1 MLTWDKGSGRETRAK
16 CFFQGLLNGPEVAG
30 RPVRET
36 RFFEI
41 PSTTEIHVCL
51 LAAPEGLRGDR
62 DEIGVIQQPTTRN
75 RAVPRSLGRTT
86 NRSDLHVRRLSQAAP
101 FPAQKQPT
109 PGSTDAMQPR
119 PDHGESSYRGSGKL
133 KGMKA
138 VITGGDSGIGRAVA
152 IAFAR
157 EGADVLIAFLNET
170 EEATEVKKLI
180 EKEGRKAVLVPGDLQ
195 DAKHC
200 REVIK
205 KAVDGLG
212 GIDILVNNAAHQATF
227 KDIGDISDEEWE
239 KTFRTNIHAMFYL
252 TKAAVPHSSWWKAG
266 TNLPKRWFQMRL
278 RAMIPAFRCDL
289 TNLARQRLSRVILR
303 AVLLRCTHS
312 MIGRLPTWRSS
323 WKISA
328 AACRTAGVTMT
339 AASSSRRS

>member
-1 MLTWDKGSGRETRAK
+1 MTPDYPK
-16 CFFQGLLNGPEVAG
+16 P
-30 RPVRET
+30 
-36 RFFEI
+36 
-41 PSTTEIHVCL
+41 
-51 LAAPEGLRGDR
+51 
-62 DEIGVIQQPTTRN
+62 
-75 RAVPRSLGRTT
+75 
-86 NRSDLHVRRLSQAAP
+86 P

-119 PDHGESSYRGSGKL
+119 PDHGETSYKGSGKL

-170 EEATEVKKLI
+170 EAAAEVKKLI

-212 GIDILVNNAAHQATF
+212 VGGGRSPF
-227 KDIGDISDEEWE
+227 
-239 KTFRTNIHAMFYL
+239 
-252 TKAAVPHSSWWKAG
+252 
-266 TNLPKRWFQMRL
+266 
-278 RAMIPAFRCDL
+278 
-289 TNLARQRLSRVILR
+289 SRHTGAEV
-303 AVLLRCTHS
+303 V
-312 MIGRLPTWRSS
+312 GR
-323 WKISA
+323 
-328 AACRTAGVTMT
+328 VT
-339 AASSSRRS
+339 